1 MDFEI
6 RCQGDE
12 GGVLMDKKFK
22 ICEQAKSYAE
32 KKGIKNIDFNSIKEL
47 VPAERFNVWTAAE
60 QLGEYDFGF
69 DLEKVGIEV
78 YEKGEDLKIEIFRNA
93 SYTDKLELIKLTF
106 TITGWE
112 IDIADGDLDFTFDVK
127 EIPGTW
133 IYAECEC
140 LGHYK

>member
-1 MDFEI
+1 
-6 RCQGDE
+6 
-12 GGVLMDKKFK
+12 MDKKFK

-32 KKGIKNIDFNSIKEL
+32 KKGIKNIDFNSIKYL

-93 SYTDKLELIKLTF
+93 SYTDKLELVKLTF

-112 IDIADGDLDFTFDVK
+112 IDIADGYLDFTFDVE

-140 LGHYK
+140 PGYYK

>member
-1 MDFEI
+1 M
-6 RCQGDE
+6 R
-12 GGVLMDKKFK
+12 MDKKIK

-69 DLEKVGIEV
+69 DLEKARIEV

-112 IDIADGDLDFTFDVK
+112 IDIADGDLAFTFDVK
-127 EIPGTW
+127 EIPETW
-133 IYAECEC
+133 IWAKCEC
-140 LGHYK
+140 PGYYK